1 MALRKSDYV
10 LVPSPEAT
18 EIMVGALQGELARL
32 REYIELLENQIL
44 AMVEDPDQPV
54 PFLPVDPEE
63 QRRRD
68 VQASDGEQC
77 MIYRTNG

>member
-1 MALRKSDYV
+1 MSSYTADHH
-10 LVPSPEAT
+10 
-18 EIMVGALQGELARL
+18 LQGEKQIAEYERRINLL
-32 REYIELLENQIL
+32 NEYIDLLENQVI
-44 AMVEDPDQPV
+44 AMMSDEPV
-54 PFLPVDPEE
+54 PYLPVDPEE